1 MKSGINALLIQDN
14 FSEAQLFKAVVS
26 FSERTPLTLHHI
38 THFNDAIA
46 QLTTSPFDIVFLD
59 LGLPSNNG
67 IDLIRQLRTLAPQ
80 VPIVAM
86 NHSPDTAL
94 AAAALKAGAQDYL
107 VKPDVFSP
115 ERLKKL
121 GYADIG
127 NLLVTTMQHAIQRAE
142 LIRQLTV
149 SQERYELAV
158 QGSNDGVW
166 DWDLRTRSIYFSDR
180 WLSILGLQKAPLHNH
195 PSAWFSL
202 IHPDDRKLFKKQ
214 LKEHLTGQRRQFKCE
229 YRLLHKDKTYRWV
242 LTRGT
247 SLWDDQGRPYRLAGS
262 QTDIT
267 ARKSLENSLYQE
279 KELAQVTLHS
289 IGEAVITTDRKGYV
303 EAINPVAERLT
314 GWSAKEAKHKQILE
328 VCRLIDGTTRKPLC
342 NPSNRAIEEGST
354 ISLSQNSTLISKTG
368 QEFAVSDS
376 ASPIRSRNGNIVGTV
391 IVIRDVTEERSRTQR
406 LAWQAAHDPLTHLSN
421 RASFIQSLTNVT
433 HHSKTPQTKH
443 VLCYLDLDHF
453 KAVNDTCGH
462 EAGDQLLKQV
472 ADLWRQQIRSS
483 DVLARLGGDEFGL
496 LLYNC
501 DLKQATRIA
510 EDFCNTIQAFRFNY
524 GDKVFNIGVSIGL
537 VAISPEMI
545 GNIQELLSLADSA
558 CYTAKMKGRNRVHV
572 HTAKEHCSLMISH
585 NSQWR
590 DRLTLALETD
600 RFCLHRQAIA
610 AASHTILEKQHSE
623 VLLRLRDDSSGQ
635 LMAPMGFIPTAERF
649 QLMEQIDRWVLKH
662 ALWQLTQSPGN
673 SLYSINLSAAS
684 LNDSSFPHFLKQQLA
699 HYGIQPSRLCFE
711 ITEVVVIANLN
722 RAASFT
728 RELHQLGCQ
737 IALDNFGSGL
747 SALSYLKNLSVN
759 YLKIDGHF
767 IKEAPTD
774 PVTYAMLKAIQQMS
788 RAMQLQTIA
797 KSVESKDVLETV
809 RVLGMDYVQGYE
821 ISQPQPFG
829 SCAPVLVAA

>member
-1 MKSGINALLIQDN
+1 MKLGIDALLIQDDFN
-14 FSEAQLFKAVVS
+14 EAQLFKAIVS
-26 FSERTPLTLHHI
+26 ASERTEITLHH
-38 THFNDAIA
+38 TSRFKDAIA
-46 QLTTSPFDIVFLD
+46 QLITTPFDVVLLD
-59 LGLPSNNG
+59 LELPNSNSNN
-67 IDLIRQLRTLAPQ
+67 LVRQLRTVAPQ
-80 VPIVAM
+80 VPIVAL
-86 NHSPDTAL
+86 NNSPDAAL

-107 VKPDVFSP
+107 VKPDIFSP

-142 LIRQLTV
+142 LTRQLTV

-166 DWDLRTRSIYFSDR
+166 DWDLRTHSIYFSDR
-180 WLSILGLQKAPLHNH
+180 WLSILGLQKTPLRNR

-202 IHPDDRKLFKKQ
+202 IHPDDRKFFKRQ

-247 SLWDDQGRPYRLAGS
+247 SLWDDQGQPYRLAGS

-267 ARKSLENSLYQE
+267 ARKSLESSLHQE

-289 IGEAVITTDRKGYV
+289 IGEAVITTDKKGYI
-303 EAINPVAERLT
+303 EALNPVAERLT

-328 VCRLIDGTTRKPLC
+328 VCRLIDGTTRKPLS
-342 NPSNRAIEEGST
+342 NPSSRAIQEGGT
-354 ISLSQNSTLISKTG
+354 ISLSQSSTLISKTG

-376 ASPIRSRNGNIVGTV
+376 ASPIRSRNGDIVGTV
-391 IVIRDVTEERSRTQR
+391 IVMRDVTEERNRAQR

-433 HHSKTPQTKH
+433 HHGKTPQTKH

-453 KAVNDTCGH
+453 KTVNDTCGH

-501 DLKQATRIA
+501 DLKRASRIA
-510 EDFCNTIQAFRFNY
+510 EDFCNTIQAFRFHF

-537 VAISPEMI
+537 VAISPEI
-545 GNIQELLSLADSA
+545 ANIQELLSLADSA

-572 HTAKEHCSLMISH
+572 HQTKEQCSLMISH

-590 DRLTLALETD
+590 TRLTLALETD
-600 RFCLHRQAIA
+600 LFCLHRQAIA
-610 AASHTILEKQHSE
+610 AANHTIPEKQHSE

-662 ALWQLTQSPGN
+662 ALWQLTQAPN
-673 SLYSINLSAAS
+673 DSLYSINLSAAS
-684 LNDSSFPHFLKQQLA
+684 LNDSSFPYFLKQQLA

-711 ITEVVVIANLN
+711 IKEVVVIANLN
-722 RAASFT
+722 RAAIFT

-747 SALSYLKNLSVN
+747 SALSYLKNLSVD

-767 IKEAPTD
+767 IKEAPLD

-809 RVLGMDYVQGYE
+809 RVLGIDYVQGYE
-821 ISQPQPFG
+821 VSQPQPFVC
-829 SCAPVLVAA
+829 CAPVPVAA